1 MPGKLQS
8 EKNSKAPKPGKSS
21 GRFTEKPG
29 VAAPYRNPRLPV
41 DERVEDL
48 LARMTIGEKTDQ
60 LMQTFVGESD
70 NPNNVG
76 SGSFRPTIGSVVG
89 FWHGAGP
96 QNNFQRM
103 AVEQSRLGIPIM
115 WGMDVIHGQHTIF
128 PIPLAQACSF
138 NPELT
143 RMGCEVAA
151 LESAPAGVNWT
162 FAPMVD
168 ICRDPRWGRVA
179 EGFGEDPHV
188 GSRFAAA
195 AVKGF
200 QGAKFVPGRNMAS
213 CLKHFC
219 GYGFS
224 EGGRDYS
231 YSDISRQTLWET
243 VLPPFHAGVNAG
255 AMTLMSSFNDITGTP
270 AVINRYTLTEVLR
283 TRWGFKGF
291 VVSDWNAVSQLARQG
306 FSADP
311 KAQTRA
317 ALAAGNDM
325 EMVDT
330 QYLCIPELVRDGR
343 LAVKVVNEAVRRV
356 LRVKFR
362 IGLFEMPYASERPLE
377 EYALLPEYL
386 AKAEAAAAETLVLL
400 KNAGGVLPLAGKFK
414 TLALLGPAAANGGCM
429 KGTGGGLGSEARMTT
444 IEMGL
449 REKLP
454 AGCRL
459 LHARGCDF
467 EGADRSG
474 FAEALAAARESDA
487 IVICLGEP
495 GDGSGEDQSRANIRL
510 HGAQED
516 LLREAAALG
525 KPLALVLC
533 AGRPLDLFTAE
544 PLAPAI
550 LNAWQP
556 GIRGGAAI
564 ADVLLGN
571 VNPSGRLAITFPRT
585 AGHIPTFHAQRRRS
599 REQGFYRDMGAE
611 PLYPFG
617 HGLSYT
623 TFSYG
628 NVTLG
633 ARKIRAGRAL
643 KAKVTV
649 TNTGLRPGKETVL
662 WYVSDP
668 EAGITQP
675 ELRLIGFEKIEL
687 APGEAKE
694 VAIRIDAWRDLSYPD
709 CDGRRIL
716 EPGRFLL
723 RAGTGEPAEFVL
735 EGAPRA
741 GRPE

>member
-1 MPGKLQS
+1 MAKKLQS
-8 EKNSKAPKPGKSS
+8 KKTAKARKPIKPAGWY
-21 GRFTEKPG
+21 TEKPDTG
-29 VAAPYRNPRLPV
+29 APYRNSRLPV
-41 DERVEDL
+41 EKRVEDL
-48 LARMTIGEKTDQ
+48 LSRMTIEEKTAQ
-60 LMQTFVGESD
+60 IMQTFVGESD

-76 SGSFRPTIGSVVG
+76 SSNFRPIVGSVLG
-89 FWHGAGP
+89 FWHGARAR
-96 QNNFQRM
+96 NNFQRM
-103 AVEQSRLGIPIM
+103 AVEQTRLGIPIIF
-115 WGMDVIHGQHTIF
+115 GMDVIHGQRTIF

-151 LESAPAGVNWT
+151 LESAPEGTNWT

-188 GSRFAAA
+188 GSRFAEA

-224 EGGRDYS
+224 EGGKDYC

-255 AMTLMSSFNDITGTP
+255 AMTLMSSFNDISGTP
-270 AVINRYTLTEVLR
+270 AVVNRYTLTEVLR
-283 TRWGFKGF
+283 KRWGFDGF
-291 VVSDWNAVSQLARQG
+291 VVSDWNSVSQLARQG
-306 FSADP
+306 FSSDP
-311 KAQTRA
+311 GVQTLA
-317 ALAAGNDM
+317 ALNAGNDM

-330 QYLCIPELVRDGR
+330 QYLCIPQLVKDGR
-343 LAVKVVNEAVRRV
+343 LSVKVVNEAVRRV

-362 IGLFEMPYASERPLE
+362 IGLFEMPYASEAPLE
-377 EYALLPEYL
+377 EYTLLPEYL
-386 AKAEAAAAETLVLL
+386 AKAEAAAAETFVLL
-400 KNAGGVLPLAGKFK
+400 KNAGGVLPLAGKFR
-414 TLALLGPAAANGGCM
+414 TLALLGPAAADAGCM
-429 KGTGGGLGSEARMTT
+429 KGTWGGMGSAERMTT

-454 AGCRL
+454 ASCRL
-459 LHARGCDF
+459 VYARGCDF
-467 EGADRSG
+467 EGNDRSG
-474 FAEALAAARESDA
+474 FDGAMAAARESDA

-495 GDGSGEDQSRANIRL
+495 GEGAGEDQSRANIRL
-510 HGAQED
+510 HGVQED
-516 LLREAAALG
+516 MLREVAALG

-533 AGRPLDLFTAE
+533 AGRPLELFTAE

-550 LNAWQP
+550 LHVWQP
-556 GIRGGAAI
+556 GSRGGAAI

-571 VNPSGRLAITFPRT
+571 INPSGRLAITFPLT
-585 AGHIPTFHAQRRRS
+585 VGHIPSFYAQRPRS
-599 REQGFYRDMGAE
+599 REQGFYRDMGVE

-628 NVTLG
+628 NVMLG
-633 ARKIRAGRAL
+633 ARKISARRGL

-649 TNTGLRPGKETVL
+649 TNTGLRPGKETVF
-662 WYVSDP
+662 WYISDP
-668 EAGITQP
+668 EARITQP
-675 ELRLIGFEKIEL
+675 KQRLIGFEKIDL
-687 APGEAKE
+687 APGEGKE
-694 VAIRIDAWRDLSYPD
+694 VVLKIDAWRDLSYPD

-735 EGAPRA
+735 EYT
-741 GRPE
+741 